1 MIRALAAAAAVLA
14 ALSAPTCGRHAAGPA
29 LRPDSAVTISL
40 ERTPCYGTCPSYKV
54 TVSTTDIVFEG
65 KRYVV
70 ALGKYAGKVEA
81 NIVRELA
88 KNFLAADF
96 YSLHDEY
103 RTRITDLPT
112 YILSIVIDGHRK
124 TVVDYGGFWAGT
136 PWVVIGLEKEVDR
149 VAQTELWIRGGS
161 GLVRALQAQHF
172 DFRSDQAQVLAKQA
186 ASLGK
191 TETVRQLLRAG
202 VPLAPPKGSD
212 TAPFAGV
219 GWLAAADRQ
228 PEMLRVFMDAG
239 ASKYDQGDKDA
250 ALAGAAEAGDLEA
263 VRALIAY
270 GANPDARLSRCAR
283 DVVICP
289 GTVLIAAARSSKP
302 EMVREILRYHPAA
315 DARDARGRSA
325 LHAAL
330 FCAECV
336 RLLADAG
343 ADVNARDEDGETPLH
358 IPRQADVI
366 EELLKRGA
374 DVNARNNDGQTPIFH
389 ALTGDVMRVM
399 IRHGADLTIR
409 DKSGETAL
417 DFAAKVGIAED
428 LRKAIREAR

>member
-1 MIRALAAAAAVLA
+1 MIRALALAVAFLA
-14 ALSAPTCGRHAAGPA
+14 ALSAPTCGRRVAGPA

-40 ERTPCYGTCPSYKV
+40 ERTACLGSCPSYKV
-54 TVSTTDIVFEG
+54 TVSTTGIVFEG

-70 ALGKYAGKVEA
+70 ALGKYTGKVEA
-81 NIVRELA
+81 NVVRQLA
-88 KNFLAADF
+88 ENFLAADF

-103 RTRITDLPT
+103 RVPVTDLPT
-112 YILSIVIDGHRK
+112 YILSIVIDAHRK
-124 TVVDYGGFWAGT
+124 AVVDYGGFWPVT

-149 VAQTELWIRGGS
+149 VAQTEPWIRGGS
-161 GLVRALQAQHF
+161 GLVRALQAEHF
-172 DFRSDQAQVLAKQA
+172 DSRSDQAQVLVKQA

-191 TETVRQLLRAG
+191 IETVRELLQAG
-202 VPLAPPKGSD
+202 VPLTPPKGSG
-212 TAPFAGV
+212 TAPFTGV

-228 PEMLRVFMDAG
+228 PEMLRVFMSAG
-239 ASKYDQGDKDA
+239 ASKYDQSDKDS
-250 ALAGAAEAGDLEA
+250 ALAGAAQAGDLEA

-270 GANPDARLSRCAR
+270 GANPDARLSSCATN
-283 DVVICP
+283 VVICP

-315 DARDARGRSA
+315 DARDARGRTA

-330 FCAECV
+330 FWAECV

-343 ADVNARDEDGETPLH
+343 VDVNARDEDGDTPLH
-358 IPRQADVI
+358 VLRQADVV

-374 DVNARNNDGQTPIFH
+374 DVNARNNWGEAPIFH

-409 DKSGETAL
+409 DKRGETAL
-417 DFAAKVGIAED
+417 DFATKVGLEQD